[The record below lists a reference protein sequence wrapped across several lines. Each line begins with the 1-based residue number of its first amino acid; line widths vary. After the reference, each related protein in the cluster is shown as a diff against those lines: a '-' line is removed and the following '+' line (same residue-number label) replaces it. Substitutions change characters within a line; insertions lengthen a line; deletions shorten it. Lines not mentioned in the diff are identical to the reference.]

1 MGDVTESFTES
12 FCLRG
17 FSCCGNFLGWNLSP
31 LCCDGKE
38 GLGSAWHFLQAIHMF
53 QVSAPVKKE
62 YFWHLICSC
71 VCLCVGE

>member
-1 MGDVTESFTES
+1 MGDVTESFPES

-17 FSCCGNFLGWNLSP
+17 FNCRGNFLGWNLSP

-38 GLGSAWHFLQAIHMF
+38 GLDSAWHFLQAIHIF

-62 YFWHLICSC
+62 YFWHLICFY